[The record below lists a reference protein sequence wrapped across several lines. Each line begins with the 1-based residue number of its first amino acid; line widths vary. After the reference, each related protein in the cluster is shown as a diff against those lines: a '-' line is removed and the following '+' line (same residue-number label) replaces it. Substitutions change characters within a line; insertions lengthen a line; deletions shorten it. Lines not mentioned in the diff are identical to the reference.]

1 MRGMPRELVSSIL
14 RGEKPTH
21 TQIYKL
27 YYTSW
32 TQKFSFEHHTWKL
45 RVVLKKLGLVYQDEV
60 QEVWSEGL
68 KFPNS
73 VLSLC
78 KVW

>member
-1 MRGMPRELVSSIL
+1 MLGV
-14 RGEKPTH
+14 KPTN
-21 TQIYKL
+21 TLIYKL
-27 YYTSW
+27 YYSSC

-45 RVVLKKLGLVYQDEV
+45 HVVLKKLGLIYKDEV

-73 VLSLC
+73 FLPLC